1 MLGKV
6 LAIRGITA
14 VKAIGGDLKN
24 CLKVGPELCPT
35 YKEGHS
41 ALYER
46 QVPKMTKWYVI
57 PRHYQF
63 GPLDHG
69 KGGAPRP

>member
-14 VKAIGGDLKN
+14 VKAIGGDLKS

-35 YKEGHS
+35 YKEGHNS
-41 ALYER
+41 F
-46 QVPKMTKWYVI
+46 I
-57 PRHYQF
+57 
-63 GPLDHG
+63 
-69 KGGAPRP
+69 